1 MRRFWI
7 LPLIMVMLC
16 GWQATADAAAA
27 EELQITLHRPG
38 ATVSVDRLIGDD
50 KVLLSVTDAT
60 RTPLFGFGA
69 SDFAVT
75 QGGRSARI
83 VSVQP
88 LAESLEVPRHIVLV
102 LDNSDSM
109 LQRNAVAPLLAGVD
123 ELLKIVRP
131 IDQVQII
138 VFDSSRTVRA
148 ADRDLRVR
156 TFTSNQPAALR
167 NFVATTYRDRVT
179 ASTMLYEAM
188 LAGVESI
195 RNMPADEPKF
205 MVVFSDGEDLNS
217 SFKGGEVVKAAAGL
231 ARFDAYAIDYLPGAT
246 TDPFLAGFVAQ
257 HGGQVWKA
265 TSEAGLV
272 PIFQSVAS
280 KMQYYYVVSY
290 LFPVSGRLTVTPA
303 SLTIDELVAVPAPEP
318 VARSAELA
326 ADEPAAPESAPLRT
340 LDATILTLRPEVD
353 TPYGVARWQ
362 VVVGNA
368 RKSLAELA
376 GEGTPPAELRLPL
389 PTGNLA
395 DLAAGGD
402 LTVTLTVQ
410 DRKGQEAS
418 FGVPPLKLNVL
429 RTSGYLSAF
438 PPSLTIE
445 EIRTLDASPM
455 LGHIY
460 FADGSSEIP
469 ADYVRLADPAA
480 AAGFNEQQ
488 FRDTLEKYYQVLN
501 IIGQRLADN
510 PAATITLVGCNAH
523 SGAEA
528 GNPNLSGQRAA
539 AVQDYLQTI
548 WGVAPERMLVEV
560 RNLPE
565 KPSTSR
571 RPEGQAENRRV
582 EIRSADAAI
591 LDLVRSTYLVNR
603 IDATQLLVRPVVESA
618 RGISRWRLELANAG
632 QVLAEVSGDGEPPR
646 EVVLPLPGGE
656 LHELAAAGD
665 LVVALELRDRNG
677 QELLVKAPPVK
688 VNFERISQRQV
699 QKEGLK
705 VQEKYA
711 LILFDFDS
719 NAIDARNQGIVDAIA
734 ARIRELPHAKVEI
747 VGHTDNIGKEEYN
760 LRLSER
766 RALAVYQLLTSAAG
780 EEAAARI
787 SYAGVGPHAPLYD
800 NATPQARAFNRT
812 VTITLD
818 YLSAE

>member
-1 MRRFWI
+1 MRRIWI
-7 LPLIMVMLC
+7 VALLMVVLPV
-16 GWQATADAAAA
+16 WQSPHAA
-27 EELQITLHRPG
+27 EPDVQISLARPG
-38 ATVSVDRLIGDD
+38 ATVTVDRLIGDD
-50 KVLLSVTDAT
+50 KVLLSVTDAA
-60 RTPLFGFGA
+60 RNPLFGFGA

-88 LAESLEVPRHIVLV
+88 IAESLEVPRHIVLV

-109 LQRNAVAPLLAGVD
+109 RQRNAVAPLLAGVD

-131 IDQVQII
+131 IDQVHIV
-138 VFDSSRTVRA
+138 VFDSSRTIRVA
-148 ADRDLRVR
+148 GRDLRVR
-156 TFTSNQPAALR
+156 TFTSSQPAALR
-167 NFVATTYRDRVT
+167 NFVASTYRERMT
-179 ASTMLYEAM
+179 ASTVLYEAM

-195 RNMPADEPKF
+195 RSMPAAEPKF

-217 SFKGGEVVKAAAGL
+217 SLKGGEVLKAATGL
-231 ARFDAYAIDYLPGAT
+231 ARFDAYAIDYLPGAA
-246 TDPFLAGFVAQ
+246 TDPFLADFVAQ

-265 TSEAGLV
+265 TSETGLV

-280 KMQYYYVVSY
+280 KMQYYYVVNY
-290 LFPVSGRLTVTPA
+290 LFPVTGRLAVTPA
-303 SLTIDELVAVPAPEP
+303 SLTIDELVTGSAPAAVAQ
-318 VARSAELA
+318 SAELA
-326 ADEPAAPESAPLRT
+326 AEEPAATEGAPLRT
-340 LDATILTLRPEVD
+340 LDAPILTLRPEVD
-353 TPYGVARWQ
+353 SSYGVERWQ
-362 VVVGNA
+362 GVVGNA
-368 RKSLAELA
+368 RKKLAELA

-402 LTVTLTVQ
+402 LTVTMTVR
-410 DRKGQEAS
+410 DRKGQEVS

-429 RTSGYLSAF
+429 RTSGRLTVF
-438 PPSLTIE
+438 PPVLTIE
-445 EIRTLDASPM
+445 EIKTLDASPM
-455 LGHIY
+455 LAHIY
-460 FADGSSEIP
+460 FADGSAEIP
-469 ADYVRLADPAA
+469 ADYVRLGDPAA

-488 FRDTLEKYYQVLN
+488 FRDTLDKYFQVLN
-501 IIGQRLADN
+501 IIGKRLTDN
-510 PAATITLVGCNAH
+510 PTAAITLVGCNAN
-523 SGAEA
+523 SGPEK
-528 GNPNLSGQRAA
+528 GNRKLSGQRAE
-539 AVQDYLQTI
+539 AVRDYLQRI
-548 WGVAPERMLVEV
+548 WGIAPERMLVEV

-582 EIRSADAAI
+582 EIRSEDPII

-618 RGISRWRLELANAG
+618 RGIARWRLGMANAS
-632 QVLAEVSGDGEPPR
+632 QVLADLSGDGEPAA
-646 EVVLPLPGGE
+646 ELVLSLPGGE
-656 LHELAAAGD
+656 LSDLAAAGD
-665 LVVALELRDRNG
+665 LLVALELQDRKG

-688 VNFERISQRQV
+688 VNFQRISQRQT

-719 NAIDARNQGIVDAIA
+719 DTIDARNQGIVDAIA
-734 ARIRELPHAKVEI
+734 ARILELPHARVEI
-747 VGHTDNIGKEEYN
+747 VGHTDNIGKEDYN

-766 RALAVYQLLTSAAG
+766 RALAVYRLLVSVAG
-780 EEAAARI
+780 EGAVERI
-787 SYAGVGPHAPLYD
+787 TYAGVGPDAPLYD